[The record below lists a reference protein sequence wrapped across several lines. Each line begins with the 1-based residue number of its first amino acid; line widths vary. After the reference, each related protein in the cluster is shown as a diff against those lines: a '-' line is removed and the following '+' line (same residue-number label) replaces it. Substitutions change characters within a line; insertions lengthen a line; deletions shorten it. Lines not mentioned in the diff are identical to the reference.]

1 MRKIFILLC
10 LFCTLSALSAL
21 AQEKQE
27 ITQQDYSNQQVEMAD
42 SFRAEG
48 KIYVVV
54 AIAGLILGG
63 LLLYA
68 VSIDR
73 KVSKLERLVEKE
85 SSKHLV

>member
-10 LFCTLSALSAL
+10 LFCTLSAL

>member
-1 MRKIFILLC
+1 MRKILVLFC
-10 LFCTLSALSAL
+10 LFCSLSVL

-27 ITQQDYSNQQVEMAD
+27 ITQQDYTNQQVEMAD
-42 SFRAEG
+42 TFRSEG

-54 AIAGLILGG
+54 AIAGLILAG